1 MRKSK
6 KLKKNSSTDI
16 NICSEI
22 NNINKLVKLKC
33 TNVYNKSMKYL
44 KSIGQFGMQ
53 SLDNIEVFDDNVQ
66 MDKLVLKPKVKKNG
80 EKNNIIISRRV
91 CRKRNCIF
99 MSNNIENKTVS
110 SNNMNIM
117 NWLCSVQYNYTYNDG
132 NDEDDDKDEDE
143 EEDEDEDIS
152 SNDGDDSSSED
163 ESSEEESSGD
173 DEGDDGDDD
182 IDFGMDGGNT
192 SRRFIVSSIKVI
204 NQEGA
209 FNVGDC
215 LIMEGIHTKNDNND
229 KNENVKIDV
238 VDSILNGNGKL
249 IQADDALFA
258 SVQKGCDY
266 KELYI
271 EDKDKNKYSSKSTT
285 IIKLYVNEDT
295 KSKCFARAEI
305 VVQSKSDS
313 FSSKLKEYTAFKTV
327 FHKLS

>member
-1 MRKSK
+1 
-6 KLKKNSSTDI
+6 
-16 NICSEI
+16 
-22 NNINKLVKLKC
+22 
-33 TNVYNKSMKYL
+33 
-44 KSIGQFGMQ
+44 
-53 SLDNIEVFDDNVQ
+53 
-66 MDKLVLKPKVKKNG
+66 
-80 EKNNIIISRRV
+80 
-91 CRKRNCIF
+91 
-99 MSNNIENKTVS
+99 
-110 SNNMNIM
+110 MNIM
-117 NWLCSVQYNYTYNDG
+117 NWLCSVQYNYTYNDD
-132 NDEDDDKDEDE
+132 NDEEDDDDEDE
-143 EEDEDEDIS
+143 DEDEDEDIS

-173 DEGDDGDDD
+173 DEGDDD
-182 IDFGMDGGNT
+182 IDFGIDGGNT

-295 KSKCFARAEI
+295 KSKWLARAEI
-305 VVQSKSDS
+305 VVKSKRDS
-313 FSSKLKEYTAFKTV
+313 FSSKLKDDTLLLKQYSTKCPNFKNQLYKT
-327 FHKLS
+327 K